1 MQDHEKTL
9 LTLFIVGGLIGMS
22 RLLVSSDPLSV
33 RLIVGR
39 TILGSATSSIAGV
52 VLIQFPTLSPIAL
65 VAIACALGILG
76 STFIEEYLKKNVN
89 KWGG

>member
-1 MQDHEKTL
+1 MQDHEKTI
-9 LTLFIVGGLIGMS
+9 LTLFVVGGLIGMS

-33 RLIVGR
+33 RLIIGR